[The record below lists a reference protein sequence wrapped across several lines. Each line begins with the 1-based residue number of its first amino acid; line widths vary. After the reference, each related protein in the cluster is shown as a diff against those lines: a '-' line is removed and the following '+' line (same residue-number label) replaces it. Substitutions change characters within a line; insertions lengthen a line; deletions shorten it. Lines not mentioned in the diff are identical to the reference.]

1 MSTKTTS
8 PKISEESRNK
18 IEKFKTTQ
26 QLYND
31 LDDYIRTNKKTS
43 DRVKQRVAKQI
54 SELGDDFISE
64 LEQNEEQDAD
74 KYKEYAEKVET
85 IIKYSGGK
93 YGTLEKLNDMTYEE
107 IDSIYNKVLLDSKKG
122 FWNKL
127 FDFLMEW

>member
-8 PKISEESRNK
+8 PKISEESRK
-18 IEKFKTTQ
+18 KLEEYKTTQ

-107 IDSIYNKVLLDSKKG
+107 IDSIYNKVLLESKKG

-127 FDFLMEW
+127 LDFLMEW

>member
-8 PKISEESRNK
+8 PKISEESRKKVEN
-18 IEKFKTTQ
+18 FKTTQ

-107 IDSIYNKVLLDSKKG
+107 IDSIYNKVLLESKKG

>member
-8 PKISEESRNK
+8 PKISEESRKK
-18 IEKFKTTQ
+18 IENFKTTQ

-31 LDDYIRTNKKTS
+31 LDSYIRTNKKTS
-43 DRVKQRVAKQI
+43 DHAKQRVAKQI
-54 SELGDDFISE
+54 SELGDDFINE
-64 LEQNEEQDAD
+64 LEQNEEQNTV

-85 IIKYSGGK
+85 IIKLSGSK
-93 YGTLEKLNDMTYEE
+93 HGTLEKLNDMTYEE

>member
-8 PKISEESRNK
+8 PKISEESRKKVEN
-18 IEKFKTTQ
+18 FKTTQ

-85 IIKYSGGK
+85 IIKHSGGK
-93 YGTLEKLNDMTYEE
+93 HGTLEKLNDMTYEE
-107 IDSIYNKVLLDSKKG
+107 IDSIYNKVLLESKKG

>member
-107 IDSIYNKVLLDSKKG
+107 IDSIYNKVLLESKKG

>member
-18 IEKFKTTQ
+18 IENFKTTQ

-107 IDSIYNKVLLDSKKG
+107 IDSIYNKVLLESKKG

-127 FDFLMEW
+127 LDFLMEW

>member
-18 IEKFKTTQ
+18 IENFKTTQ

-107 IDSIYNKVLLDSKKG
+107 IDSIYNKVLLESKKG
-122 FWNKL
+122 FWDKL
-127 FDFLMEW
+127 FDFIMEW

>member
-8 PKISEESRNK
+8 PKISEESRKKVEN
-18 IEKFKTTQ
+18 FKTTQ

-107 IDSIYNKVLLDSKKG
+107 IDSIYNKVLLESKKG

-127 FDFLMEW
+127 LDFLMEW

>member
-8 PKISEESRNK
+8 PKISEESRKK
-18 IEKFKTTQ
+18 IENFKTTQ

-31 LDDYIRTNKKTS
+31 LDSYIRINKKTS
-43 DRVKQRVAKQI
+43 DHAKQRVAKQI
-54 SELGDDFISE
+54 SELGDDFINE
-64 LEQNEEQDAD
+64 LEQNEEQNTV

-85 IIKYSGGK
+85 IIKLSGSK
-93 YGTLEKLNDMTYEE
+93 HGTLEKLNNMTYEE

>member
-8 PKISEESRNK
+8 PKISEESRKK
-18 IEKFKTTQ
+18 IENFKTTQ

-31 LDDYIRTNKKTS
+31 LDSYIRTNKKTS
-43 DRVKQRVAKQI
+43 DRAKQRVANQI

-85 IIKYSGGK
+85 IIKLSGSK
-93 YGTLEKLNDMTYEE
+93 HGTLEKLNDMTYEE

>member
-18 IEKFKTTQ
+18 IENFKTTQ

-43 DRVKQRVAKQI
+43 DHAKQRVAKQI
-54 SELGDDFISE
+54 SELGDDFINE
-64 LEQNEEQDAD
+64 LEQNEEQNTV

-85 IIKYSGGK
+85 IIKLSGSK
-93 YGTLEKLNDMTYEE
+93 HGTLEKLNDMTYEE